1 MGASVWMAKTILQW
15 KSKVQYKKNTPY
27 IYFIRHLSQN
37 PKLRK
42 GNEVNCKLVLS
53 NDKLKV
59 VVELG

>member
-1 MGASVWMAKTILQW
+1 MGASEWMGKTILQW

-42 GNEVNCKLVLS
+42 GNEVDCRLILKD
-53 NDKLKV
+53 DKLKV
-59 VVELG
+59 VVDLD